1 MDNERPLRSVPDDE
15 LLRRLGSLVHQSRA
29 VEHDLVAHIAEV
41 DARKLYAREAYPSM
55 FVYCT
60 NVLHLSDAEAYL
72 RIAAARAS
80 LLHPV
85 ILTLLADG
93 RLNLTSVN
101 LIRRHLTP
109 DNRDVLLAR
118 AAHRSKRQILK
129 LIAEIAPRPD
139 VPAVMRKLPERR
151 MPPQQ
156 SVPSPVA
163 APTLE
168 LCPDTVV
175 PPAPPVAEAVPP
187 MPTVRASVAASPMPV
202 PALEL
207 CPKRVEHPALVLPL
221 SPARYKVQFTAGARL
236 HDLLER
242 LRGLMRST
250 VADPDLATLIEI
262 AVAEKVERLEAR
274 RFGKTKAPRTVL
286 SKVDPNPF
294 SRYVPAEVKRIVSE
308 RDGYQ
313 CCFRESQAERCPER
327 GNLEFHHQ
335 HPYGLGGDRSP
346 GNICLMCGPHNQ
358 YFADLD
364 YGRKVMDR
372 HRQARKTYRG
382 S

>member
-41 DARKLYAREAYPSM
+41 DARKLYAREACPSM

-72 RIAAARAS
+72 RIAAARVS

-85 ILTLLADG
+85 ILKLLADG
-93 RLNLTSVN
+93 SLNLTTVN
-101 LIRRHLTP
+101 LIRRHLSS
-109 DNRDVLLAR
+109 DKRDVLLAR
-118 AAHRSKRQILK
+118 AAHRSKRQILE
-129 LIAEIAPRPD
+129 LLAEIAPRPD
-139 VPAVMRKLPERR
+139 VPPVMRKLPERR
-151 MPPQQ
+151 ALPQQ
-156 SVPSPVA
+156 SVPAVP

-168 LCPDTVV
+168 LCPDRVV
-175 PPAPPVAEAVPP
+175 PPVPP
-187 MPTVRASVAASPMPV
+187 LAEVVQPIPVMPAPIAVSPMPL
-202 PALEL
+202 PALALRPE
-207 CPKRVEHPALVLPL
+207 RVAPPTLVLPL

-250 VADPDLATLIEI
+250 VPDGDLATLIEA

-274 RFGKTKAPRTVL
+274 HFGKTKAPRTVV
-286 SKVDPNPF
+286 STVDPNPS

-313 CCFRESQAERCPER
+313 CCFREPRGERCPER

-335 HPYGLGGDRSP
+335 RAYGLGGDRSP
-346 GNICLMCGPHNQ
+346 GNICLMCGPHNH
-358 YFADLD
+358 YLADLD
-364 YGRKVMDR
+364 YGRKTMDR
-372 HRQARKTYRG
+372 HRQSRKTARG
-382 S
+382 G

>member
-41 DARKLYAREAYPSM
+41 DARKLYAREACPSM

-72 RIAAARAS
+72 RIAAARVS

-85 ILTLLADG
+85 ILKLLADG
-93 RLNLTSVN
+93 SLNLTTVN
-101 LIRRHLTP
+101 LIRRHLSS
-109 DNRDVLLAR
+109 DKRDVLLAR
-118 AAHRSKRQILK
+118 AAHRSKRQILE
-129 LIAEIAPRPD
+129 LLAEIAPRPD
-139 VPAVMRKLPERR
+139 VPPVMRKLPERR
-151 MPPQQ
+151 TPPRPPVPGPVGAPIPELGPDRV
-156 SVPSPVA
+156 VPSV
-163 APTLE
+163 
-168 LCPDTVV
+168 
-175 PPAPPVAEAVPP
+175 PPVAEAVP
-187 MPTVRASVAASPMPV
+187 MPTVRVSVAPSPSMPV

-207 CPKRVEHPALVLPL
+207 CPERVEPPALVLPL
-221 SPARYKVQFTAGARL
+221 SSARYKVQFTAGARL

-250 VADPDLATLIEI
+250 VPDGDLATLIEA

-274 RFGKTKAPRTVL
+274 HFGKTKAPRTVV
-286 SKVDPNPF
+286 STVDPNPS

-313 CCFRESQAERCPER
+313 CCFREPRGERCPER

-335 HPYGLGGDRSP
+335 RAYGLGGDRSP

-358 YFADLD
+358 YLADLD
-364 YGRKVMDR
+364 YGRKTMDR
-372 HRQARKTYRG
+372 HRQSRKTARG
-382 S
+382 G